1 MNDMIIRLEVLIE
14 YVALIQHG
22 DRTMEA
28 RKEILKEQRK
38 QLAARM
44 KEIQKHWICSTT
56 KSECM
61 KTLF

>member
-1 MNDMIIRLEVLIE
+1 VLIE
-14 YVALIQHG
+14 YVALIQHS
-22 DRTMEA
+22 DRTIES
-28 RKEILKEQRK
+28 RKEILKEQRE

-44 KEIQKHWICSTT
+44 KEMQKQWICSTT

>member
-1 MNDMIIRLEVLIE
+1 MIIRLEVLIE
-14 YVALIQHG
+14 YVALIQHS
-22 DRTMEA
+22 DRTIES
-28 RKEILKEQRK
+28 RKEILREQRE

-44 KEIQKHWICSTT
+44 KEMQKQWICSTT